1 MEPVENKALNLGG
14 SVSSI
19 PALVVVLLLAGPV
32 IAGLAGTILPAFGFL
47 PVLGMTNLSPD
58 PFKQL
63 FAMPGLTRSIALSF
77 GTGLIASLLS
87 LGIVLLFAAGW
98 SGTRTFRNISR
109 FLSPLLSVPHAAA
122 AIGLAFLIAPSG
134 FLVRLASPWATGW
147 DRPPDL
153 LLINDPYGAAMTL
166 GLVAKEVPFL
176 FLMLLAAL
184 HRPGLKDFAKAGASL
199 GYGPMATFFKVVLP
213 QIYPLIRLPMIAVI
227 AYATSVVD
235 VAVILGPTTPAP
247 LAPRLI
253 GWMNDPDLSLRLTAS
268 AGALL
273 QLMISLIA
281 ILVYLFLEAT
291 AAFVVRRRLSLGQR
305 MRSDRTAR
313 TVALGLMAAIVVTM
327 SLSLAVLCLW
337 LFAKSWWY
345 PAAFPQSWSVSAIAA
360 SLPET
365 AEIFVTTIAIGVLA
379 ALLSTSLT
387 LWLLETNTHQN
398 NRTDTWL
405 RTFVFVPLVLP
416 QIAFLFG
423 LQILFLTLGLDGS
436 FWAVLLAHLVFV
448 FPYSFL
454 ALSDPWQRLDPRYAR
469 IAASMG
475 TSRANIFFKVQMPLL
490 LRPVL
495 VAFAVALA
503 VSAGQYLPTV
513 LIGAGRV
520 VTVTTESVT
529 LASGGNRQ
537 ITALYAVLQLAIPLA
552 GFALAAFIP
561 SIAFRHRT
569 AMRLES

>member
-1 MEPVENKALNLGG
+1 
-14 SVSSI
+14 
-19 PALVVVLLLAGPV
+19 
-32 IAGLAGTILPAFGFL
+32 
-47 PVLGMTNLSPD
+47 
-58 PFKQL
+58 
-63 FAMPGLTRSIALSF
+63 
-77 GTGLIASLLS
+77 
-87 LGIVLLFAAGW
+87 
-98 SGTRTFRNISR
+98 
-109 FLSPLLSVPHAAA
+109 
-122 AIGLAFLIAPSG
+122 
-134 FLVRLASPWATGW
+134 
-147 DRPPDL
+147 
-153 LLINDPYGAAMTL
+153 
-166 GLVAKEVPFL
+166 
-176 FLMLLAAL
+176 
-184 HRPGLKDFAKAGASL
+184 
-199 GYGPMATFFKVVLP
+199 
-213 QIYPLIRLPMIAVI
+213 
-227 AYATSVVD
+227 
-235 VAVILGPTTPAP
+235 
-247 LAPRLI
+247 
-253 GWMNDPDLSLRLTAS
+253 
-268 AGALL
+268 
-273 QLMISLIA
+273 
-281 ILVYLFLEAT
+281 
-291 AAFVVRRRLSLGQR
+291 
-305 MRSDRTAR
+305 
-313 TVALGLMAAIVVTM
+313 
-327 SLSLAVLCLW
+327 
-337 LFAKSWWY
+337 
-345 PAAFPQSWSVSAIAA
+345 
-360 SLPET
+360 
-365 AEIFVTTIAIGVLA
+365 VLA

-398 NRTDTWL
+398 NRKDTWL
-405 RTFVFVPLVLP
+405 RAFVFVPLVLP

-520 VTVTTESVT
+520 VTVTTESVA